1 MIESSKR
8 HWLRL
13 VAILAVLAIV
23 AAACGGGD
31 STDDTDATE
40 DTEAPVETTE
50 GGDSTDD
57 TEGGDD
63 GDDTDGGEAGG
74 SFDTY
79 ALGMTSDITTT
90 NWWNYYGPEGTVYNQ
105 YVLAGNKP
113 SLFGIEYPAIQVVP
127 SLAVGLP
134 AEPVEEGD
142 TWTITQEMRG
152 DYQWS
157 DGTPVT
163 AADVAFTYR
172 AASEAALGGDWLSA
186 YPYTE
191 ESNPQLTSVEAIDD
205 TTVKFTFTERPGL
218 GVWPHNV
225 GVAPIMPAHVWE
237 AALEEALTSEDP
249 AGALYGA
256 DASVDV
262 SAGSTSFDSWEEG
275 AFVRNVANDNY
286 SDAGVTRTVCPDGGV
301 QVDGEVI
308 YDGDFA
314 AEGCIEYTEG
324 PFLSEQTF
332 SIYADQ
338 SAAMLALVNGEVDYW
353 INPLGVS
360 PGLREQGL
368 NAENLS
374 VAVNPTNGMRYL
386 AFNLRKS
393 PGQYKGYRQAVA
405 YMIDKEFLTQ
415 NVLQGVAFPMYLM
428 VPEGNQKF
436 YDAELAAELQERYAG
451 LSEAE
456 RITAATEALKADGFT
471 WETEPSVD
479 EEGVIT
485 YGVGLI
491 DPEGNP
497 VTEQEILAPPASY
510 DPLRATASLWIEGW
524 MENLGI
530 PARANPTDFNTIVAK
545 IWPGV
550 GEEIGFDTY
559 ILGWSLGNPALP
571 TFHEAFWHS
580 RNLAEVNDGNN
591 STGFQNADF
600 DAAADAVLAAQTEE
614 DALTN
619 ILAAERILAEE
630 LPYVVLFDTPI
641 TEFYSNELAFPFTQ
655 TLSGLQFNLGFPG
668 SVAK

>member
-1 MIESSKR
+1 MINSSKR

-13 VAILAVLAIV
+13 VAILAALAVI

-31 STDDTDATE
+31 STDTTEGSSETTEGSTETTDGGDTT
-40 DTEAPVETTE
+40 ETTE
-50 GGDSTDD
+50 GGD
-57 TEGGDD
+57 
-63 GDDTDGGEAGG
+63 TDGGDAAG
-74 SFDTY
+74 SFETY

-90 NWWNYYGPEGTVYNQ
+90 NYWNYIGPEGTVYNQ
-105 YVLAGNKP
+105 YVLADTKT

-127 SLAVGLP
+127 AAAVGLP
-134 AEPVEEGD
+134 AEPVEGD
-142 TWTITQEMRG
+142 GGWTITQEMR
-152 DYQWS
+152 DDMVWS
-157 DGTPVT
+157 DGTPIT
-163 AADVAFTYR
+163 ANDVAFTYR
-172 AASEAALGGDWLSA
+172 AVSEAALGGDWLSS

-191 ESNPQLTSVEAIDD
+191 ESNPQLTSVEAVDD
-205 TTVKFTFTERPGL
+205 TTVVFTFSDRPGL

-225 GVAPIMPAHVWE
+225 GVATIMPAHVWE
-237 AALEEALTSEDP
+237 PVLEDALTQEDP
-249 AGALYGA
+249 AGAMYGA
-256 DASVDV
+256 DASIDV
-262 SAGSTSFDSWEEG
+262 SAGSTMFDSWEEG
-275 AFVRNVANDNY
+275 AFARNVANDNY
-286 SDAGVTRTVCPDGGV
+286 SDSGLVHKQFDDGTVQIGDEMFYGDGG
-301 QVDGEVI
+301 GEVVVE
-308 YDGDFA
+308 F
-314 AEGCIEYTEG
+314 TEG
-324 PFLSEQTF
+324 PYLTEQTF

-338 SAAMLALVNGEVDYW
+338 SAAMLALVNGEIDYW

-368 NAENLS
+368 NADNLS

-386 AFNLRKS
+386 AFNMRKS

-405 YMIDKEFLTQ
+405 LMIDKEFLTQ

-436 YDAELAAELQERYAG
+436 YDAELAAELEATYKG
-451 LSEAE
+451 VSEAD
-456 RITAATEALKADGFT
+456 RITQAVEALKADGFT

-491 DPEGNP
+491 DPDGNA

-591 STGFQNADF
+591 STGFANDEF

-614 DALTN
+614 EALEA
-619 ILAAERILAEE
+619 ILTAERILADE

-641 TEFYSNELAFPFTQ
+641 TEFYSNDLSYPFTQ
-655 TLSGLQFNLGFPG
+655 TLSGLQFNVGFPG
-668 SVAK
+668 TVAK